1 MTIDPL
7 IIFFCCY
14 YLNVD
19 MPSGR
24 LSVKEVIA
32 AKEKFVQ
39 K

>member
-1 MTIDPL
+1 MIDPVV
-7 IIFFCCY
+7 IFFCCY

-24 LSVKEVIA
+24 LSVKDVIEA
-32 AKEKFVQ
+32 RDKYDQ